1 MIQTPL
7 NKSRNDKF
15 ILIMEIPLALKRS
28 YDQVTQE
35 NFKID
40 PLQLS
45 IYGSPVPSI
54 NIPAIDMPFGGQ
66 VYKTSSFSRPAY
78 DPLNIKFVI
87 DNGYKNYW
95 VIWSWLNLLND
106 YKKSTSEPQTVPKN
120 QVEIKNPMSEYT
132 STFTIFGLDE
142 YNNKIISFKYNHV
155 FPTSLSEISYSNQD
169 PNEITSSATFVFNQ
183 LEVNLEKD
191 VNRVI
196 C

>member
-15 ILIMEIPLALKRS
+15 ILIMELPLALKRT
-28 YDQVTQE
+28 YNQTTQE

-54 NIPAIDMPFGGQ
+54 NVPAIDMPFGGQ

-95 VIWSWLNLLND
+95 VIWNWLNLLND
-106 YKKSTSEPQTVPKN
+106 YKKSTAEPQTIPKGQN
-120 QVEIKNPMSEYT
+120 EIKNPMSDFT

-142 YNNKIISFKYNHV
+142 YNNKIISFKYSHV
-155 FPTSLSEISYSNQD
+155 FPTSLTEISYSNQD
-169 PNEITSSATFVFNQ
+169 PNEISSSATFVFNQ